1 MFKISEEVQKL
12 KTHTL
17 TLSGIALFI
26 SITAALPEKIAI
38 IGLDLSGS
46 KETVGWFLLIILSY
60 FLLKFSVLSIFE
72 VVKKALPR
80 WISYKGKDLRGDV
93 IMLSEKEIHDEY
105 ERQSQHHV
113 NEDLLGTLTGEAADI
128 ERKRNKLDRDYK
140 SKFVAAYNLWLYISD
155 ILFPIVFGCFCSWA
169 LYHFLEYGVVFKFT

>member
-12 KTHTL
+12 KTQTL

-46 KETVGWFLLIILSY
+46 KETAGWFLLIILGY
-60 FLLKFSVLSIFE
+60 FLIKFSVLSIFE

-93 IMLSEKEIHDEY
+93 MGFSEKDIHDEY
-105 ERQSQHHV
+105 ERQGQYNA
-113 NEDLLGTLTGEAADI
+113 NEDLGTLSGEAADI
-128 ERKRNKLDRDYK
+128 DRKRKKMDRDYK
-140 SKFVAAYNLWLYISD
+140 SKFVAVYNLWLYISD
-155 ILFPIVFGCFCSWA
+155 IIFPIVFGCFCSWA
-169 LYHFLEYGVVFKFT
+169 LYRFLEYGVVFKFT